1 MVRHGRASAGQRVRA
16 RAPRPIRRPRSSLA
30 GELQAVVGPERQR
43 RPDQTRSASAAGTSR
58 PRKPSSRRCGGAAAG
73 TATAGPNTPGS
84 RNPSKP
90 IPSISASSH
99 STCAWSMPSVRPVA
113 TARSSPWTTT
123 SVSSMTAPRDAGTG
137 PREIVS
143 VLVRAPVVAN
153 ADSRRSRTSA
163 GTGVRTGSSS
173 SSATR
178 CGRGRARRAVGRA
191 GPAAAGAAHPAR
203 PLPR

>member
-1 MVRHGRASAGQRVRA
+1 VHPPGSASGHEP
-16 RAPRPIRRPRSSLA
+16 PRPMRRPRSSLA

-99 STCAWSMPSVRPVA
+99 STCAWSMPGTAGGHSEVESVDDDLGQFDDRPQGRRHR
-113 TARSSPWTTT
+113 TEGDRQCPGQG
-123 SVSSMTAPRDAGTG
+123 AGG
-137 PREIVS
+137 RQRR
-143 VLVRAPVVAN
+143 L
-153 ADSRRSRTSA
+153 RRSRTSA

-178 CGRGRARRAVGRA
+178 CGQGRARRAVGRA